1 MSSAFAC
8 CSSSSSARIASSVV
22 RSTTRSLSKRQFA
35 QKSSSNSRNIRVVA
49 ADSSSNAAS
58 SPSSATAAA
67 EKPEPELK
75 SDVSRRFLFLR
86 SAFCIPRARVFFACV
101 FPLSLQSRE
110 EIWINWRERS
120 RALSRFSHLSLSLA
134 ERKYLPISFS
144 FR

>member
-8 CSSSSSARIASSVV
+8 CSSSSSARIASSV